1 MVYVFLILALA
12 VVIVIVVYLVALG
25 LANKASETDDLLDR
39 LEWEARHKQRI
50 TCPPEPKP

>member
-12 VVIVIVVYLVALG
+12 VVIVIVVYLGALG

-39 LEWEARHKQRI
+39 LEWEARHKQKIVYPSER
-50 TCPPEPKP
+50 KP